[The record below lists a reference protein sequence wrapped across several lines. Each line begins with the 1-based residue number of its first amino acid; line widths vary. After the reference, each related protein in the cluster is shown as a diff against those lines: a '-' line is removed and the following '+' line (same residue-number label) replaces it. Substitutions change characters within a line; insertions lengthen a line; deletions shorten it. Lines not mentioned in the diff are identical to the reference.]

1 MKTYRTVQVLS
12 LGEGTIVRLSAAQ
25 AASRTGRIELVGPVE
40 DGRYR
45 LIELLTFKKGEELGI
60 EGDLPKVHQ
69 ECVVCVNE
77 PAPDVASK
85 PAPGRQS
92 HKR

>member
-45 LIELLTFKKGEELGI
+45 LNELLTFKKGEELGI

-69 ECVVCVNE
+69 ECVVAIGGPVSE
-77 PAPDVASK
+77 PAAK
-85 PAPGRQS
+85 PAPAQ
-92 HKR
+92 KPKKN